1 MARMSDV
8 RGADAFRAARD
19 QLLALRT
26 DAERASRE
34 FEWPDVGDSFNWA
47 LDWFDEIA
55 YGNERTALWI
65 VEDYGSEAKYSF
77 DDLRRR
83 SNRVANWLEAQGI
96 RRGDVV
102 MLMLG
107 NRREL
112 WEAMLGALKLGA
124 VILPTSVVL
133 GPHDLDDRVER
144 ARVRLVIAEEA
155 DAAKF
160 DNVLGSYRVAQ
171 VGAGLDGA
179 AREAWLDFNDIYDA
193 SDAPVEKRTASD
205 DAALIYFTSGTT
217 SHPKIVV
224 HSHRSYPVGHLSTM
238 YWIGV
243 EPGGVHLAISAAGW
257 GKHAWSSFFAPWNAE
272 ATVFVVNY
280 QRFDAA
286 LLLEQ
291 LDKAGATS
299 FCAPPTVWRILVQ
312 HGKTE
317 KPRAMRE
324 LLSAGEP
331 LNPEVI
337 ARIHDWWGLEIRD
350 GYGQTETTALI
361 ANSPGSVIKPGAMG
375 HPLPGMNVVLLDP
388 VTGAEGDE
396 GEICLDMRGE
406 RPVNLMTEYL
416 GSPAA
421 TDNAVRD
428 GFFHTGD
435 VAVRDENGCI
445 TFVGRTDDVFKSSDF
460 KVSPFEVESI
470 LLEHDAVAEA
480 GVVGAP
486 DATKLNITKAYVT
499 LAAGWEANRQ
509 TALEVLRHARA
520 SMPPYM
526 RVRRLEFFDL
536 PKTASGKIRRVELRN
551 REVEAE
557 GARLEGEWRDDD
569 FPEIK
574 RH

>member
-1 MARMSDV
+1 MSDV

-144 ARVRLVIAEEA
+144 ARVRLVIAEEG

-205 DAALIYFTSGTT
+205 DAALIHFTSGTT

-257 GKHAWSSFFAPWNAE
+257 GN
-272 ATVFVVNY
+272 T
-280 QRFDAA
+280 
-286 LLLEQ
+286 
-291 LDKAGATS
+291 
-299 FCAPPTVWRILVQ
+299 
-312 HGKTE
+312 
-317 KPRAMRE
+317 
-324 LLSAGEP
+324 
-331 LNPEVI
+331 
-337 ARIHDWWGLEIRD
+337 
-350 GYGQTETTALI
+350 
-361 ANSPGSVIKPGAMG
+361 PGAASS
-375 HPLPGMNVVLLDP
+375 PPG
-388 VTGAEGDE
+388 TQ
-396 GEICLDMRGE
+396 R
-406 RPVNLMTEYL
+406 RP
-416 GSPAA
+416 
-421 TDNAVRD
+421 
-428 GFFHTGD
+428 
-435 VAVRDENGCI
+435 
-445 TFVGRTDDVFKSSDF
+445 SS
-460 KVSPFEVESI
+460 S
-470 LLEHDAVAEA
+470 
-480 GVVGAP
+480 
-486 DATKLNITKAYVT
+486 
-499 LAAGWEANRQ
+499 
-509 TALEVLRHARA
+509 
-520 SMPPYM
+520 
-526 RVRRLEFFDL
+526 
-536 PKTASGKIRRVELRN
+536 
-551 REVEAE
+551 
-557 GARLEGEWRDDD
+557 
-569 FPEIK
+569 
-574 RH
+574 